1 MLEIECPET
10 EMLGAVRPISAS
22 CSKHIKTHLGDRRT
36 WRILIIACILT
47 IATASQ
53 GDSDNDFV
61 ICNSDCKSTVCTD
74 NQLSKFGS
82 GFPFWSCSDDCAYD
96 CMHSITA
103 ERFRKGYGPLKYYGH
118 WPFLRIFGL
127 EEPASV
133 IFSLLN
139 AVPYFISMLKATL
152 SSPSNVQPHY
162 MQPWLYLYYFISI
175 ETWLASAFFHSR
187 KTELASLIDYASALL
202 FLGYSLWLALR
213 RIWGPQAHSNYV
225 AVAFAFLTSLY
236 SYQVIQMYGGFV
248 SFGDHMKVSIT
259 VAVLNVVTWLSWLL
273 FSSEKVEGSG
283 NYRYLCLV
291 CQVWFSLAAL
301 LELFDFSAI
310 WGLFDAHSLWH
321 AATVP
326 LGFLWAYFW
335 EVDRDT
341 YAIKSKL
348 HL

>member
-1 MLEIECPET
+1 MT
-10 EMLGAVRPISAS
+10 
-22 CSKHIKTHLGDRRT
+22 SKHNKSHLQDGRRCKAFM
-36 WRILIIACILT
+36 IACIL
-47 IATASQ
+47 ATSSASQ
-53 GDSDNDFV
+53 GDTDNDFKK
-61 ICNSDCKSTVCTD
+61 CNSNCKTAVCT
-74 NQLSKFGS
+74 NNSLSKFGS
-82 GFPFWSCSDDCAYD
+82 GFPYWSCGDDCAYE
-96 CMHSITA
+96 CMHNITA
-103 ERFRKGYGPLKYYGH
+103 ERFRRGQGPLKYYGH

-139 AVPYFISMLKATL
+139 AVPYFISLLKAGFP
-152 SSPSNVQPHY
+152 SPDRIQSHY
-162 MQPWLYLYYFISI
+162 MQFWLFFYYLISI
-175 ETWLASAFFHSR
+175 ETWFASAFFHSR

-202 FLGYSLWLALR
+202 FLGYSLWLAIR
-213 RIWGPQAHSNYV
+213 RIWGPQANKNYV
-225 AVAFAFLTSLY
+225 AVAFTFLLSLY
-236 SYQVIQMYGGFV
+236 SYQVIQMCGGFV

-259 VAVLNVVTWLSWLL
+259 IAILNVVTWLSWLL
-273 FSSEKVEGSG
+273 FSSEKIEASG

-291 CQVWFSLAAL
+291 CQLWFSLAAL

-310 WGLFDAHSLWH
+310 YGLFDAHSLWH

-341 YAIKSKL
+341 NALKSKH